1 MNINSSLYPHYVNIH
16 GVLQCYVIGTTMFI
30 ILPITT
36 IVHKYPNIHYTFYAD
51 DLYMYMSFP
60 SSSDSDLI
68 KMYMFNCI
76 TAITEWVYHNYLS
89 IHIKKYII
97 II

>member
-1 MNINSSLYPHYVNIH
+1 MYPHYVNMH
-16 GVLQCYVIGTTMFI
+16 GVLQGYVIGPILFI
-30 ILPITT
+30 ILPITS
-36 IVHKYPNIHYTFYAD
+36 IFHKYPNIHYTFYDD

-76 TAITEWVYHNYLS
+76 TDITE
-89 IHIKKYII
+89 
-97 II
+97 